1 MSKISGGHWESVFNT
16 PPQTQFYEGI

>member
-1 MSKISGGHWESVFNT
+1 MAQISGGNWESVFNT